1 MAMQI
6 ARLDLVHVTMPMVT
20 PFASTHASRSNRR
33 LFLVRVETQ
42 DGVVGWGECA
52 AEEKVGYSSET
63 LEISAAAVRNAIAPE
78 LGNLNDSAALGDGLR
93 ALTPAKF
100 AAAAVYQAMLDAD
113 LRDSGLSLAN
123 ILGVTAKHV
132 HPGVVLGLQT
142 DMKDTLDLLHGYVAD
157 GYARYKFK
165 IEPGRD
171 IEVIKAIRNFVGGEA
186 VIQVDANGS
195 YGRDDIVMLTSLD
208 EFKMAM
214 LEQPLPADDIDGS
227 AELASRMRTPI
238 CLDEAMVDRPSVAAA
253 IASSAGSII
262 NIKPGRVGGIDEA
275 ARIHDLCSEEG
286 VGCWIGGMLETG
298 VGRTANIVLAALPG
312 CTHPGD
318 VSPSSRYYAT
328 DLTEPFVMRDGKIEV
343 PQEPGASRAPIE
355 DVLRHYGA
363 INERVI

>member
-1 MAMQI
+1 MA
-6 ARLDLVHVTMPMVT
+6 
-20 PFASTHASRSNRR
+20 S
-33 LFLVRVETQ
+33 
-42 DGVVGWGECA
+42 
-52 AEEKVGYSSET
+52 
-63 LEISAAAVRNAIAPE
+63 
-78 LGNLNDSAALGDGLR
+78 
-93 ALTPAKF
+93 
-100 AAAAVYQAMLDAD
+100 
-113 LRDSGLSLAN
+113 
-123 ILGVTAKHV
+123 ILGVTATHV
-132 HPGVVLGLQT
+132 SPGVVVGLQPE
-142 DMKDTLDLLHGYVAD
+142 MKDTLDLLQGYVAD

-171 IEVIKAIRNFVGGEA
+171 VEVIKAIRNFVGEEA

-195 YGRDDIVMLTSLD
+195 YGRDDIARLTSLD

-214 LEQPLPADDIDGS
+214 LEQPLPAHDIDGS

-262 NIKPGRVGGIDEA
+262 NVKPGRVGGIDEA
-275 ARIHDLCSEEG
+275 ARIHDLCVAEG

-312 CTHPGD
+312 CTYPGD
-318 VSPSSRYYAT
+318 VSPSSRYFAT

-343 PQEPGASRAPIE
+343 PEEPGASRAPIE

-363 INERVI
+363 THERVL